1 MFSKLL
7 TRSIFAVARNTV
19 KLLSQGGDMVEL
31 SRELRLPFV
40 KWAVANQVFGMEF
53 TAVDLIS
60 LFVR

>member
-40 KWAVANQVFGMEF
+40 KWAAANQVFGMEF